1 MKRWY
6 KRNFYFNELN
16 NMLLNT
22 ILAYA
27 VCAGITYFAY
37 LNGII
42 TTAGIDEISFE
53 INNLVFAPTAP
64 FIIIYTLLQFGVP
77 AFLGL
82 WLFFEYYKKFSTIE
96 KINRIVPISNKKK
109 IINMTMSTVVFYIGF
124 LIITYICNFNM
135 GVRDYKSIYRIVLI
149 LATALFAIIADIL
162 CREKKLG
169 NIANLILVIIATII
183 SFNGWSLLFEML
195 KEYLNNTLFIS
206 IISLVVFCIL
216 EFIYILKKIDNIKI
230 S

>member
-1 MKRWY
+1 MRKWY

-135 GVRDYKSIYRIVLI
+135 GVRDDKAIYRIVLI

>member
-135 GVRDYKSIYRIVLI
+135 GVRDDKAIYRIVLI

>member
-135 GVRDYKSIYRIVLI
+135 GVRDDKAIYRIVLI
-149 LATALFAIIADIL
+149 LATALFAIIVDIL

>member
-96 KINRIVPISNKKK
+96 KINRIVPISNKK

-135 GVRDYKSIYRIVLI
+135 GVRDDKAIYRIVLI

>member
-1 MKRWY
+1 MRKWY

-22 ILAYA
+22 SLAYA

-135 GVRDYKSIYRIVLI
+135 GVRDDKAIYRIVLI

>member
-64 FIIIYTLLQFGVP
+64 FIIIYTVLQFGVP

-82 WLFFEYYKKFSTIE
+82 WLFFEYYKKFSTI
-96 KINRIVPISNKKK
+96 
-109 IINMTMSTVVFYIGF
+109 
-124 LIITYICNFNM
+124 
-135 GVRDYKSIYRIVLI
+135 D
-149 LATALFAIIADIL
+149 
-162 CREKKLG
+162 
-169 NIANLILVIIATII
+169 
-183 SFNGWSLLFEML
+183 
-195 KEYLNNTLFIS
+195 
-206 IISLVVFCIL
+206 
-216 EFIYILKKIDNIKI
+216 
-230 S
+230 

>member
-135 GVRDYKSIYRIVLI
+135 GVRDDKAIYRIVLI

-206 IISLVVFCIL
+206 IISLVVFV
-216 EFIYILKKIDNIKI
+216 F
-230 S
+230 

>member
-1 MKRWY
+1 
-6 KRNFYFNELN
+6 
-16 NMLLNT
+16 
-22 ILAYA
+22 
-27 VCAGITYFAY
+27 
-37 LNGII
+37 
-42 TTAGIDEISFE
+42 
-53 INNLVFAPTAP
+53 
-64 FIIIYTLLQFGVP
+64 
-77 AFLGL
+77 
-82 WLFFEYYKKFSTIE
+82 
-96 KINRIVPISNKKK
+96 
-109 IINMTMSTVVFYIGF
+109 
-124 LIITYICNFNM
+124 M
-135 GVRDYKSIYRIVLI
+135 GVRDDKAIYRIVLI
-149 LATALFAIIADIL
+149 LATALFAIIVDIL